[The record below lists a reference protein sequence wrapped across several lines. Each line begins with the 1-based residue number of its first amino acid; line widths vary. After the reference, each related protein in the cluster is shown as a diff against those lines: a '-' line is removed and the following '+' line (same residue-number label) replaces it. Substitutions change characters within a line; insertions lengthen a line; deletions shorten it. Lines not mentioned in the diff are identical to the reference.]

1 MTEKELPP
9 LGPDIRR
16 KEVVNIVAN
25 FLQDN
30 RDEPLLDDYGMTT
43 EAFERLLGLLR
54 RNGH

>member
-1 MTEKELPP
+1 MTGEELPP
-9 LGPDIRR
+9 MGPDLRR
-16 KEVVNIVAN
+16 KEVVSIVAN

-43 EAFERLLGLLR
+43 EAFEKLLGLLR